1 MRGRIFGGFLFV
13 SSQQN
18 HILRK
23 GIVNFVRSKYR
34 MRKDDILKL
43 QKTAAI
49 KSVSA
54 LQVKWPGADGA

>member
-1 MRGRIFGGFLFV
+1 M
-13 SSQQN
+13 
-18 HILRK
+18 
-23 GIVNFVRSKYR
+23 NFVRSKYR